1 MNAFIIYIQDDE
13 NDINKVKVSAEVIG
27 EPKFSFELGESL
39 FLAMLSHHSVSLDKR
54 SVFTQRPT
62 TNQLQ

>member
-1 MNAFIIYIQDDE
+1 MMNAFIIYIQDDE

-27 EPKFSFELGESL
+27 EPQFSFELGESL
-39 FLAMLSHHSVSLDKR
+39 FLAMLSHPSVTLDKR

-62 TNQLQ
+62 NQIQ